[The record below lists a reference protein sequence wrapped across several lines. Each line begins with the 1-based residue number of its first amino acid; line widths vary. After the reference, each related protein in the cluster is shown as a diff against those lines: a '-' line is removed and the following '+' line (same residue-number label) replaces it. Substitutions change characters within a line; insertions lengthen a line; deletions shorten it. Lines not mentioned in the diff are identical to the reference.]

1 MKREAERQCGIEKS
15 ARILKSDVPRF
26 SSHPYY
32 LLTMWL
38 CVNYLMTLNFSFL
51 RRMVI
56 AIGCNMSIHYLMNPI
71 Q

>member
-1 MKREAERQCGIEKS
+1 MKSKAERQCGIEKS

-26 SSHPYY
+26 SSQLYY
-32 LLTMWL
+32 LLAMWL
-38 CVNYLMTLNFSFL
+38 CVNYLMTLKFSFL

-56 AIGCNMSIHYLMNPI
+56 AIGCNMSIHYSINPI